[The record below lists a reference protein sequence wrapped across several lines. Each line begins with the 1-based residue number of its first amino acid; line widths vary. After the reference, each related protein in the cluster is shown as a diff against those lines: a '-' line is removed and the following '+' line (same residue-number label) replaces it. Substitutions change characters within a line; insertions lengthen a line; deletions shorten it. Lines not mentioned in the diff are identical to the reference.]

1 LLRTFPTAYP
11 DELLFSVLARYH
23 VRSGNTSFKQ
33 SVIELF
39 DYTPQSLYWLTL
51 PNNLR
56 TLSRKLYPIANQIT
70 ENLIEDHT
78 LFPFYRNFLTPIE
91 ASLLRDSMVNKAGK
105 PVVQLAKIS
114 MAEPN
119 QSKQLLKFCPACFEN
134 DISRYGEAYWHRTHQ
149 IPGILVCLEHKTL
162 LHESLVSFQDG
173 YLSGA
178 ASSPE
183 NYLSG
188 DVQVTCQ
195 ECISQKLIEIAKE
208 INELCNTQVG
218 FRGFRWLREQYQ
230 HRLAEQDIISNFR
243 SKKVELHAEK
253 LENAILAFYG
263 WDCLNLVKPGLA
275 DRLGRYC
282 LRCLLACDV
291 EPTIDRVTHVL
302 LIKFL
307 FGSVSNYLEASQATA

>member
-1 LLRTFPTAYP
+1 
-11 DELLFSVLARYH
+11 
-23 VRSGNTSFKQ
+23 
-33 SVIELF
+33 
-39 DYTPQSLYWLTL
+39 
-51 PNNLR
+51 
-56 TLSRKLYPIANQIT
+56 
-70 ENLIEDHT
+70 
-78 LFPFYRNFLTPIE
+78 
-91 ASLLRDSMVNKAGK
+91 MVNKAGK

-243 SKKVELHAEK
+243 SKK
-253 LENAILAFYG
+253 
-263 WDCLNLVKPGLA
+263 
-275 DRLGRYC
+275 
-282 LRCLLACDV
+282 
-291 EPTIDRVTHVL
+291 
-302 LIKFL
+302 
-307 FGSVSNYLEASQATA
+307 S